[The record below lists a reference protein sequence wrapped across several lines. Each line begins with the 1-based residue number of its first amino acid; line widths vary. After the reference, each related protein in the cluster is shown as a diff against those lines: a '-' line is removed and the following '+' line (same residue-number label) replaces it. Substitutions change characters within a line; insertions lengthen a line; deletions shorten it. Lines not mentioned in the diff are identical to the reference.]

1 MLLTVINHPS
11 PFVRIIFFFAL
22 LNSIQPWQI
31 PQDMLIITVIVINYF
46 HGQKSLESVPGAE
59 IPLGQVMHK
68 PTLKG
73 FGGRGNLDPREKNK
87 RENGFN
93 FHSLPKV
100 FNPWNSPF
108 FSHSNIPITS
118 SSKMRESPFSLP
130 TIWGFWCSR
139 NSEFPW
145 MWMPKVSHLQST
157 QKTQV
162 CA

>member
-1 MLLTVINHPS
+1 MLLTVINNPS

-73 FGGRGNLDPREKNK
+73 FGGQGNLDPRGKK
-87 RENGFN
+87 KGKQ
-93 FHSLPKV
+93 L
-100 FNPWNSPF
+100 
-108 FSHSNIPITS
+108 
-118 SSKMRESPFSLP
+118 
-130 TIWGFWCSR
+130 
-139 NSEFPW
+139 
-145 MWMPKVSHLQST
+145 
-157 QKTQV
+157 
-162 CA
+162 